1 MQHSR
6 LIRRTVLT
14 GSRRTDRSG
23 EHNRPVRQSPGR
35 RASAL
40 YLIAPVRLCFIR
52 RVHSEDH
59 RRQAASGGSVSGANE
74 ANELGRCHPNCKEG
88 IE

>member
-1 MQHSR
+1 
-6 LIRRTVLT
+6 VLT

-23 EHNRPVRQSPGR
+23 EHNRPARQSPGR

-40 YLIAPVRLCFIR
+40 YQTAPVRLSFVR

-59 RRQAASGGSVSGANE
+59 RRQAASR
-74 ANELGRCHPNCKEG
+74 GRSRERTRRTNWVAAIPTARKEV
-88 IE
+88 E